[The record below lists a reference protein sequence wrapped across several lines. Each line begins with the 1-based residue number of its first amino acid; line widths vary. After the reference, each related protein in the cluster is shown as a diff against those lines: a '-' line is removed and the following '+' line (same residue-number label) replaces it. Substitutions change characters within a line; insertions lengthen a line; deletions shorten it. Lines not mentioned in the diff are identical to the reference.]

1 MIYDNFLMQES
12 IDGFSGATQNI
23 GSYSNVGDS
32 IGMVIVSIYLLF
44 LGAFLIGAI
53 IDYLLRGFGMYKMGK
68 AEGKNNPWLAF
79 IPFAR
84 VYFQGELGGE
94 IRFKE
99 KSIKNPGIW
108 LIIVPIIV
116 DVVAVIGYFIFMIV
130 TMVGTISTDGG
141 YASESA
147 ILGMVSGFIVFL
159 VIALVFGIIYQAFI
173 NVLYV
178 LVNHQIYEKYTSR
191 NMAIIHAVLGT
202 LIPLYQSVCMFIF
215 GRRAEQESERRHQM
229 DMDNSNAAYVEIP
242 PYEETK
248 STEDTNE

>member
-159 VIALVFGIIYQAFI
+159 VILSSYNLLLHRIHIKLLSLNDFHISSVIFRYTDLTASLSLPAFVTTMSQ
-173 NVLYV
+173 NPHSPLTAYSRKPC
-178 LVNHQIYEKYTSR
+178 KYNT
-191 NMAIIHAVLGT
+191 
-202 LIPLYQSVCMFIF
+202 
-215 GRRAEQESERRHQM
+215 
-229 DMDNSNAAYVEIP
+229 
-242 PYEETK
+242 
-248 STEDTNE
+248 